1 MTRQKSWL
9 EDGSVLCLCI
19 ATSRRHP
26 TYRSSVC
33 KYRRVRY
40 DSEARGVDIFSDI
53 FISLQRFLRQ
63 FQLTDLINYKNTE
76 DFIIYIIIYIST
88 HLVNN
93 IIWFENVAEP
103 LTNFPFF
110 VNE

>member
-1 MTRQKSWL
+1 M
-9 EDGSVLCLCI
+9 I
-19 ATSRRHP
+19 ARLG
-26 TYRSSVC
+26 
-33 KYRRVRY
+33 
-40 DSEARGVDIFSDI
+40 AWIFSVI
-53 FISLQRFLRQ
+53 YLSLYKDF
-63 FQLTDLINYKNTE
+63 FDKIQLTDLINYKNTG
-76 DFIIYIIIYIST
+76 DFIICIIIYIST